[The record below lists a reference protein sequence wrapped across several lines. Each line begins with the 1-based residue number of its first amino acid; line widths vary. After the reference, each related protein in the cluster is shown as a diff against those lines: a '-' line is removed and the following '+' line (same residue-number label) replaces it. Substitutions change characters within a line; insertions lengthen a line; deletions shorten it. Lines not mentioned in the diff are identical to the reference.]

1 MVYRL
6 RLAYEYYVL
15 HQRNNPVIKPTIS
28 TIKNGILNVYGLHIS
43 SAHLYTMC
51 SHSSSTLR
59 VHSPRTA
66 CMSRPMTGSGC
77 TWKRPRERS
86 HTRSIPLRLVSWCA
100 GKRTQLHSTMS
111 SYSTP
116 SPSPTLSQLLPMWTR
131 TWRYISRQAT
141 TSQFA
146 RQVWWSLSLRIPRHQ
161 HLHRPPARG
170 LLNRRGR
177 RWEARLMVSIDTKE
191 KPTNILA
198 RLHLYYRFNWLFPSK
213 SSPITHFWF

>member
-6 RLAYEYYVL
+6 RLAYESYVL

-28 TIKNGILNVYGLHIS
+28 TIKNDILNVYGLHIS

-66 CMSRPMTGSGC
+66 CMSRPKTGSGC

-86 HTRSIPLRLVSWCA
+86 HTRSIPLRLVYWFDV
-100 GKRTQLHSTMS
+100 KRIQMPSTML
-111 SYSTP
+111 SYSAL

-141 TSQFA
+141 TLQFA

-161 HLHRPPARG
+161 QHLHRPPAQG

-177 RWEARLMVSIDTKE
+177 RWEARLMVSIDTK
-191 KPTNILA
+191 KKLSNILA
-198 RLHLYYRFNWLFPSK
+198 RLCIYTIRSIGFP
-213 SSPITHFWF
+213 F